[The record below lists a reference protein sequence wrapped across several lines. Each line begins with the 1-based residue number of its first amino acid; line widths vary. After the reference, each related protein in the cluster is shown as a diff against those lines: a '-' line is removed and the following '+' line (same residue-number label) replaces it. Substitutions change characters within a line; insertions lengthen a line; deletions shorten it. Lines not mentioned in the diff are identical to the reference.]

1 MADKVPAIKLNNGM
15 EIPAIGLGT
24 YLVRRTFC
32 SSYTRLEHFVP
43 AVRSHVF
50 ALCTHIY
57 TDSTKMEINRCST
70 SRVALVF
77 LITCRTQFDS
87 LFR

>member
-43 AVRSHVF
+43 AVRSHVLLS
-50 ALCTHIY
+50 AHTYIQTARKWKLT
-57 TDSTKMEINRCST
+57 
-70 SRVALVF
+70 VAAPVV
-77 LITCRTQFDS
+77 
-87 LFR
+87 